1 MKNFADVKNKF
12 LAEFEKETSE
22 LGEKW
27 REVFIKKIIIVFIFI
42 LLLTNQI
49 YNKKQFDLKKN
60 EYKR

>member
-49 YNKKQFDLKKN
+49 YNKK
-60 EYKR
+60 